1 MALVTFT
8 LSVWNDRR
16 SKSKQTGFNTFFHS
30 YLSRAPSPVQ
40 HPPPLFSNRLL
51 SNEEK
56 ENQHQVEHQHIQYP
70 LENVVSRFY
79 LVKQRRSEKT
89 DHDERFNFT
98 NYDTTTDGFQ
108 KWWYNEWDQHAFLPK
123 EEDEYIDKL
132 FLKDLFVIPCHAT
145 FYRQLHYIQWHNLAF
160 VHDVVIEKKLSIP
173 SHIIHFEQDYVREH
187 FVLRVNSKH
196 SSFP

>member
-1 MALVTFT
+1 MQLLLEVLEVSSSVHMDHKSYIQWQGWKRRVILMALVTFT

-79 LVKQRRSEKT
+79 LVKQISEKT
-89 DHDERFNFT
+89 DHETFNFT
-98 NYDTTTDGFQ
+98 RNI
-108 KWWYNEWDQHAFLPK
+108 FLSPAA
-123 EEDEYIDKL
+123 ICNNI
-132 FLKDLFVIPCHAT
+132 F
-145 FYRQLHYIQWHNLAF
+145 
-160 VHDVVIEKKLSIP
+160 P
-173 SHIIHFEQDYVREH
+173 S
-187 FVLRVNSKH
+187 L
-196 SSFP
+196 